1 MNKPFDRIE
10 NKLSIL
16 IILLLVLSMASICVS
31 GTCETQYQYPS
42 GHHTSGHYLPT
53 SGHHF
58 SVAKGQN
65 FQSRSI
71 QPRNCQN
78 KLETSQGI
86 SNSFINTCNPHNGP
100 SPGPKSPNGPLP
112 GPKSPN
118 GPSSN
123 PKSPNYLLSD
133 LKSQNDIL

>member
-31 GTCETQYQYPS
+31 GECETQYQYPS

-65 FQSRSI
+65 FHSRSI
-71 QPRNCQN
+71 QPRSCQN
-78 KLETSQGI
+78 KLETFQGVI
-86 SNSFINTCNPHNGP
+86 NSIINTCNPHNGP
-100 SPGPKSPNGPLP
+100 APGPKSPNGPAP

-118 GPSSN
+118 WPEKG
-123 PKSPNYLLSD
+123 
-133 LKSQNDIL
+133 LKYQIY